1 MERRR
6 LFADIPRPVLTG
18 AIIASGLLGLLL
30 TDRFKWGVW
39 ESFFFTLIIA
49 VILVLATV
57 VVYRAL
63 FQRQQKG

>member
-6 LFADIPRPVLTG
+6 LFADIPRPVLTV
-18 AIIASGLLGLLL
+18 AIIVGGLLGLFL

-49 VILVLATV
+49 VGLVLVTAA
-57 VVYRAL
+57 VYRAL

>member
-6 LFADIPRPVLTG
+6 LFADIPRPVLTA
-18 AIIASGLLGLLL
+18 AIIAGGLLGLLL

-49 VILVLATV
+49 LILVLATAA
-57 VVYRAL
+57 VYRAL